1 MRGLAAAAA
10 GIGAGAAVSLAA
22 AVVSNVLTSV
32 LAPAP
37 VAVGASATAPLPS
50 IAITAPSPASGAAA
64 GTTGTGTT
72 GTGTTGGPP
81 GGGSAADSFLVALD
95 STAPPMGEPLVLF
108 LLPSQGSVSL
118 TGAGCPSTGCLAPSA
133 GLYGYNGGGA
143 ISGAGDIYAQLGLT
157 GAGAYGVTVPSL
169 AGASGVSSYL
179 VQAFQVPVN
188 LDPAS
193 PIALSEVGAPAGT
206 VVAAYD
212 CVASACAN
220 GIAASPLATVGV
232 ITSGGGIASAAPA
245 TPLGASAPAPQVAS
259 APTPQVASALAPQV
273 APVDE
278 PAVSAVWGIALLGMV
293 FVRRLLYTAGSD
305 GHRRRCP

>member
-1 MRGLAAAAA
+1 MRGLAAATA
-10 GIGAGAAVSLAA
+10 GIGAGSAVSLAA

-64 GTTGTGTT
+64 GTTGTGTGTT
-72 GTGTTGGPP
+72 GTGTTGTGTT
-81 GGGSAADSFLVALD
+81 GGSAADSFLVALD
-95 STAPPMGEPLVLF
+95 STAPAMGEPLVLF

-143 ISGAGDIYAQLGLT
+143 VSGAGDIYAQLGLT

-232 ITSGGGIASAAPA
+232 ITSGDGVASAAPA

-259 APTPQVASALAPQV
+259 APTPQVASAPTPQVASAPAPQV

-278 PAVSAVWGIALLGMV
+278 PAVSAVWGIALLGMI
-293 FVRRLLYTAGSD
+293 FVRRL
-305 GHRRRCP
+305 